1 MLRRWM
7 YLIFIY
13 VSTLAFAQQEL
24 GEKTEEKLSTKSY
37 TSGLLNDF
45 MFYEKIV
52 VKKAIFSDVAMTDLE
67 KNLYAEYIAE
77 YVADVLLSEGTTK
90 EKILTARKCL
100 LVAMHLSPKNKKAVQ
115 LNEGLIEEIIPK
127 QVSEFSADALTTL
140 LIHRARL
147 LKKEKGENNRELA
160 FAFME
165 ISSEMTPHHDLLATD
180 SDAEGEEGE
189 ELNWRDIFKK

>member
-115 LNEGLIEEIIPK
+115 LNEGLIEETIPK
-127 QVSEFSADALTTL
+127 QVSEFSAEALTTL

-165 ISSEMTPHHDLLATD
+165 ISSEMTPHHDLLAID
-180 SDAEGEEGE
+180 SDSEGEEGE